1 MAFDVIVAGVGGMGS
16 AACWHLARRG
26 LRVLGLERF
35 DIPHAMGSSHGVTR
49 IIRLPYYEAP
59 AYVPLLRRA
68 YALWRELE
76 AASGERLLVI
86 TGSVDAGPEDGAIF
100 NGALASARLHGLPH
114 EALTGAEVNARWPGY
129 RLPPAHRAVFQP
141 EGGFVLSERAI
152 VAHANAAMAA
162 GADIR
167 ARERV
172 LGWEARGGG
181 EGVTVTTDKGRHEA
195 GRLVLA
201 AGAWM
206 ADLAPPLAGGLAVP
220 ERQVLAWLRPKEPGL
235 FAPERFPVF
244 NLKVGEGRYYG
255 LPEWEVPGFKFGRY
269 GHRGERGPAEAARRE
284 VDAEDERLLRAFAER
299 YFPGGAGATMALRA
313 CLFTNTPDEHFVLD
327 RHPGFPQVV
336 LASPCS
342 GHGYKFCPVVGET
355 VADLATGDGA
365 TEHDIGFLRLGRFG
379 RHGGQERASAAP
391 QPL

>member
-1 MAFDVIVAGVGGMGS
+1 MGAATFDVIVVGVGGMGS
-16 AACWHLARRG
+16 AACFHLARRG
-26 LRVLGLERF
+26 QRVLGLERF

-49 IIRLPYYEAP
+49 IIRLPYYEDA

-76 AASGERLLVI
+76 TASGETLLVV
-86 TGSVDAGPEDGAIF
+86 TGSIDAGPEDGAIF
-100 NGALASARLHGLPH
+100 RGALGSARLHDLSH
-114 EALTGAEVNARWPGY
+114 EALTGAEVNARFPGY
-129 RLPPAHRAVFQP
+129 RLPEGARAVFQP

-172 LGWEARGGG
+172 LGWEARAGG
-181 EGVTVTTDKGRHEA
+181 EGVVVTTEGGRYEA

-206 ADLAPPLAGGLAVP
+206 ADLAPTLDGVAVP
-220 ERQVLAWLRPKEPGL
+220 ERQVLAWLRPHQPAL
-235 FAPERFPVF
+235 FAPSRFPVF
-244 NLKVGEGRYYG
+244 NLEVEEGRYYG

-269 GHRGERGPAEAARRE
+269 HHRAERSAADAVRRD
-284 VDAEDERLLRAFAER
+284 VDAEDERLLRRFAER
-299 YFPGGAGATMALRA
+299 YFPDGAGATMALRV
-313 CLFTNTPDEHFVLD
+313 CMFTNTPDEHFVID
-327 RHPGFPQVV
+327 RHPVFPQVV

-342 GHGYKFCPVVGET
+342 GHGYKFCSVLGE
-355 VADLATGDGA
+355 VLADLATGEGA
-365 TEHDIGFLRLGRFG
+365 TSHDIGFLRLGRL
-379 RHGGQERASAAP
+379 ASGP
-391 QPL
+391 PPG